1 MTHVARLAV
10 GVLNFELLVQGLD
23 VILHPLDQ
31 LGLVLADGAPDVGAH
46 KEGVEAWEDAEHLV
60 GVLRGAELVAE
71 VGRYLGLNAVDSL
84 VISGDTFEYMW

>member
-46 KEGVEAWEDAEHLV
+46 KEGVEA
-60 GVLRGAELVAE
+60 
-71 VGRYLGLNAVDSL
+71 
-84 VISGDTFEYMW
+84 